1 MEAKK
6 DLEEKGVVDE
16 PQPGAHI
23 IVIIWMPVSRKC

>member
-23 IVIIWMPVSRKC
+23 TVMIIWDASL